1 MKIIVL
7 TIIFILIILL
17 FLAFIICCNNTLCCY
32 FFCHKEWV
40 LWEKVIENF
49 DKKIFNFK
57 YDTGDVSYYIK
68 IDNFTYRLY
77 HWADGSVSL
86 HGYDEFCLS
95 TFDKYHQKKLRKL
108 FEKRIIKMKA
118 LILLFFIILFF
129 GITYYAMYREKKDWN
144 NGICPICGNKLRQ
157 FYTNLQGDDGWT
169 CDNCDYTT
177 WVSYHKFVYKK

>member
-17 FLAFIICCNNTLCCY
+17 FLSFIICCNNTLYCY
-32 FFCHKEWV
+32 FFKHKEWV

-49 DKKIFNFK
+49 DKKILNFK

-77 HWADGSVSL
+77 RWADGSVSL

-95 TFDKYHQKKLRKL
+95 PFDEYHQKKLRKL
-108 FEKRIIKMKA
+108 FEK
-118 LILLFFIILFF
+118 
-129 GITYYAMYREKKDWN
+129 E
-144 NGICPICGNKLRQ
+144 
-157 FYTNLQGDDGWT
+157 
-169 CDNCDYTT
+169 
-177 WVSYHKFVYKK
+177 S